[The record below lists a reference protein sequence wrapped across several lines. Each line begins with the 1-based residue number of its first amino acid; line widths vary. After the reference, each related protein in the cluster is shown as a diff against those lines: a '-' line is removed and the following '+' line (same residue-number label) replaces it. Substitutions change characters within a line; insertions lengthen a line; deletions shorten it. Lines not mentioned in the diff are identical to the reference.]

1 MGVELFSYVDVLFC
15 LQQISTDAGHVSENA
30 EAMFT
35 SGNPGSVMG
44 PAFVWGK
51 IQFYN
56 LTFGFIEIA
65 GNNCRSNTGAHF

>member
-1 MGVELFSYVDVLFC
+1 
-15 LQQISTDAGHVSENA
+15 
-30 EAMFT
+30 MFT
-35 SGNPGSVMG
+35 TGNPGSVMG